1 MPVTSKSVKINR
13 KGKVFVMQGKE
24 KKKQPGVKGQGQFIP
39 YDIQKGIRIESERK
53 SDIDEDENY
62 NIARQ
67 LSR

>member
-1 MPVTSKSVKINR
+1 
-13 KGKVFVMQGKE
+13 MQGKE